1 LSASAAFGKTFV
13 LRSLVDTMTILF
25 LIVAVVLIVLLTARF
40 SLHPFLSLLI
50 VSLLYGF
57 LTGMPLEHIISSI
70 NDGFGGTLGKIGL
83 IIVLGIIIGTF
94 LENSGAAYTLA
105 DAVLKVIGRERVVA
119 AMGIIGYFISIPV
132 FADSGFLLVAPLN
145 KSLSKKAGISL
156 AGSAIALGLGLTAS
170 HTMVPP
176 TPGPVA
182 AAGILGADV
191 GLVMLLGIPVAALA
205 MIPGLLFAMKYA
217 SKTYIDPNP
226 QMTQAEIEAQA
237 HDAPR
242 VMKSSL
248 PVVVP
253 IALIILKSVSA
264 QSGFIQDARV
274 NAILSFLGE
283 PAIALLIGVF
293 LALTLPKKLSSE
305 MVSAEGWVGKSLR
318 DASSILL
325 ITGAGGIFGKI
336 LQNSG
341 IADSVG
347 DMLIDLR
354 VGILLPFLIAAA
366 IKIAQGSSTVA
377 MITAASVIAPMMASL
392 GFDTEVGKALVVIAL
407 GAGSVVVSH
416 ANDSFFWVVTQMTG
430 MNVKTGYRL
439 HTFGTLVL
447 GVAAALAVF
456 LSSLFLV

>member
-1 LSASAAFGKTFV
+1 
-13 LRSLVDTMTILF
+13 
-25 LIVAVVLIVLLTARF
+25 
-40 SLHPFLSLLI
+40 
-50 VSLLYGF
+50 
-57 LTGMPLEHIISSI
+57 
-70 NDGFGGTLGKIGL
+70 
-83 IIVLGIIIGTF
+83 
-94 LENSGAAYTLA
+94 
-105 DAVLKVIGRERVVA
+105 
-119 AMGIIGYFISIPV
+119 SIPV

-416 ANDSFFWVVTQMTG
+416 ANDSFFWVVTQMSG